1 MCLARQPKSCNTLPM
16 DRSVTNL
23 TGKLLIAM
31 PVMGDDRFA
40 RSVVYICAHSDEGT
54 MGLIVNKP
62 SPDIRFSNLLEQLEI
77 ETGPSIRKIRIHMGG
92 PVEKGRGFILH
103 STDYKSEGGTI
114 EVDDRFSMTAT
125 MDVVEEIAQGAGPL
139 QAMMALGYAGWG
151 PGQLESEIAQNG
163 WLVSDADEDIV
174 FGRANDHKWTAAL
187 KGMGVDPLLLSE
199 TAGRA

>member
-1 MCLARQPKSCNTLPM
+1 M
-16 DRSVTNL
+16 DKNVTNL
-23 TGKLLIAM
+23 TGKMLIAM

-40 RSVVYICAHSDEGT
+40 RSVVYICAYSDEGA

-77 ETGPSIRKIRIHMGG
+77 ETGPEVRKIRIHMGG
-92 PVEKGRGFILH
+92 PVERARGFILH
-103 STDYKSEGGTI
+103 STDYKSAEGTM
-114 EVDDRFSMTAT
+114 EVDDHISMTAT
-125 MDVVEEIAQGAGPL
+125 MDVVEEIAQGAGPT

-163 WLVSDADEDIV
+163 WLVCDVDEDIV